1 MFWFRKKGGPVW
13 ECSTAINISKHPF
26 YEWERPATSKHR
38 MLCVAPDDGSDV
50 EWFGDFMRL
59 CVERLLSNYSDV
71 LEVAKDVSVSHEL
84 RREPFIT
91 DFLSSAGQVLL
102 PQEEVLIA
110 RSGWQKP
117 RLISLIPYPDL
128 SCYGYDIFAF
138 SQPVPAECLLDTTFD
153 FRASDFVLHLSCSE
167 WHDYFLMEST
177 QNLEPF
183 IDMIRSV
190 CQEQGRELIVEL

>member
-1 MFWFRKKGGPVW
+1 MFWFRRKKGPAW

-50 EWFGDFMRL
+50 EWFGGFMRL
-59 CVERLLSNYSDV
+59 CVERLLSNYSNV
-71 LEVAKDVSVSHEL
+71 LEVAKDIDNEL
-84 RREPFIT
+84 RSEPFIT
-91 DFLSSAGQVLL
+91 DFLSDGGQVLL
-102 PQEEVLIA
+102 PRKKVLIA
-110 RSGWQKP
+110 RSGRQKP
-117 RLISLIPYPDL
+117 RLISLIPYPNL
-128 SCYGYDIFAF
+128 SGYWYDIFAF

-177 QNLEPF
+177 QDLEPF

>member
-1 MFWFRKKGGPVW
+1 MFWFRRKKGPAW

-50 EWFGDFMRL
+50 EWFGGFMRL
-59 CVERLLSNYSDV
+59 CVERLLSNYSNV
-71 LEVAKDVSVSHEL
+71 LEVAKDIDNEL
-84 RREPFIT
+84 RSEPFIT
-91 DFLSSAGQVLL
+91 DFLSDGGQVLL
-102 PQEEVLIA
+102 PRKKVLIA
-110 RSGWQKP
+110 RSGRQKP
-117 RLISLIPYPDL
+117 RLISLIPYPNL
-128 SCYGYDIFAF
+128 SGYWYDIFAF

-167 WHDYFLMEST
+167 GHDYFLMEST
-177 QNLEPF
+177 QDLEPF
-183 IDMIRSV
+183 VEVIRSV